1 MSERPPGEPPRERAG
16 LGDDDQPIIDEVGRS
31 GTVPT
36 PGGET
41 SVGTTP
47 VGLGSVAPVG
57 HHRAAA
63 DRLLGRTEADDDDD
77 ETPEDQSPGA
87 RPAAGR
93 DR

>member
-1 MSERPPGEPPRERAG
+1 MSERDRVESPRDHEGTVA
-16 LGDDDQPIIDEVGRS
+16 DDQAIIDEVGRS

-36 PGGET
+36 HGGET

-47 VGLGSVAPVG
+47 VGLGSVEPVG
-57 HHRAAA
+57 HHREAA
-63 DRLLGRTEADDDDD
+63 DRIMGRTEEEHA
-77 ETPEDQSPGA
+77 ETPDDQSPGA